1 MVAAGDGFAANSA
14 GFLGFVESLGPA
26 GGRGAETILVRF
38 DCCLRDGEGGLAI
51 APLHAGRQA
60 NTAKDKLLNGILL
73 DRQHVK
79 IFFIISIL
87 SF

>member
-1 MVAAGDGFAANSA
+1 MVAAGDGLAPDSA
-14 GFLGFVESLGPA
+14 GFSGYFESLGFA
-26 GGRGAETILVRF
+26 GGRGSETILVKF
-38 DCCLRDGEGGLAI
+38 DCCLRDGEIGLAI